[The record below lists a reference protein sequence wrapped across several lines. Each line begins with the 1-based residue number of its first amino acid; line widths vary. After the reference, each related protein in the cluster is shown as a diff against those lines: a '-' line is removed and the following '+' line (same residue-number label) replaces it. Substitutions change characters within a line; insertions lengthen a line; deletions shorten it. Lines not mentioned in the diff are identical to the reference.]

1 MIEHNLITP
10 REGSMAALALYGQLF
25 NQNMGIRD
33 ILSEF
38 IRIIFA
44 NNPSKALSDNDVATS
59 LKEGFGFIVPL
70 SVIKN
75 IISRDPFLEFNKATR
90 TYQLKLSQDNEVY
103 ITQSQDALQGH
114 EKDVEEIFSR
124 FIAFVE
130 AFLGQSLSPAEHRNA
145 RTALYT
151 YLVSNNKSENY
162 RNYIEQ
168 FILSCK
174 DNQELLHK
182 LQSVQNGIIL
192 FEGVC
197 YDGGNPQE
205 VSKFMKCSLV
215 IYLDTE
221 ILYNAVGYNGELCK
235 KLFLEFYECVQSINQ
250 ATQKLSGGKNSKKI
264 SLMYTG
270 EVEAEI
276 EQYFQKASELLAHHQ
291 VWTADKTAMR
301 SILDGCRSI
310 EDVNFRET
318 GFWREIHSLGIRS
331 NDTLWEASKLI
342 KEYNVESEQFK
353 LINLDEESQKK
364 INHAFDQ
371 LNIVNHE
378 RKSGEH
384 SYLGNC
390 KAIYVSQSHEMLSL
404 ARKIEIDDKAQDKS
418 NMRLCVPMQY
428 VTARLWYQTVKG
440 VGLSNPAIS
449 FSILAKAQLVAA
461 RKTDRFLGEK
471 LQKLQ
476 EEAYNLSQEE
486 INGRL
491 AGLRSIKTKAEDIT
505 LEEWAH
511 NDESYAAFLE
521 NENYKKNQTFALLE
535 ETKQQRDNEILL
547 RKQAEES
554 RGSLQLQ
561 KANLEK
567 LMQEKDVLH
576 QEERNRILMEVE
588 DTRKEI
594 ARLRYEQAYSKWED
608 KLDTEKSKEMK
619 RFKTRLYLNV
629 GLIILFLCCLVAG
642 IFVLLSKQRIT
653 GWIMIGCSVLG
664 NVGSLV
670 ALYFAPANRKEIH
683 WTFTAILRPKE
694 TLRNHMQEWEEKWI
708 HDNPVPMEEN
718 VVKKI
723 E

>member
-44 NNPSKALSDNDVATS
+44 NNPSKVLSDNDVVTR
-59 LKEGFGFIVPL
+59 LKEDFGFIVPL
-70 SVIKN
+70 SVLQN
-75 IISRDPFLEFNKATR
+75 ILHRDTFLNFNKSTR
-90 TYQLKLSQDNEVY
+90 TYQLKLSQENEKY
-103 ITQSQDALQGH
+103 IAQSQDALKGH
-114 EKDVEEIFSR
+114 EQDAEDIFSR

-130 AFLGQSLSPAEHRNA
+130 AFLGQSIPQIEHRAA

-151 YLVSNNKSENY
+151 YLVSNNKTENY
-162 RNYIEQ
+162 RDHIER

-174 DNQELLHK
+174 DNPELLYK

-205 VSKFMKCSLV
+205 VSNFLKYPLV

-235 KLFLEFYECVQSINQ
+235 NLFSEFYECVQKINQ
-250 ATQKLSGGKNSKKI
+250 AIQKLSGGKSNRKI

-276 EQYFQKASELLAHHQ
+276 GQYFQKASELLTHHQ

-301 SILDGCRSI
+301 SILDGCRTL
-310 EDVNFRET
+310 EDVNYRET
-318 GFWREIHSLGIRS
+318 SFWREIHSLGIRS
-331 NDTLWEASKLI
+331 NETLWEPSKMI
-342 KEYNVESEQFK
+342 KEFNIEGDQFK
-353 LINLDEESQKK
+353 PKNIDVETEKK
-364 INHAFDQ
+364 LNHAFDQ
-371 LNIVNHE
+371 LNIINHE
-378 RKSGEH
+378 RKFGEH

-404 ARKIEIDDKAQDKS
+404 ARHIEIDDKAQNKS

-440 VGLSNPAIS
+440 VGVPNPTVS

-471 LQKLQ
+471 LQKLK
-476 EEAYNLSQEE
+476 EEANNLSQDE

-505 LEEWAH
+505 LDEWAH
-511 NDESYAAFLE
+511 NDESYATFLE
-521 NENYKKNQTFALLE
+521 NENYKKNQTIALLE
-535 ETKQQRDNEILL
+535 ETKQQRDNEMRL
-547 RKQAEES
+547 RRQAEDS
-554 RGSLQLQ
+554 QNSLQLQ

-567 LMQEKDVLH
+567 LMQEQDVQH
-576 QEERNRILMEVE
+576 QKERNRILSEVE
-588 DTRKEI
+588 NTRKEI
-594 ARLRYEQAYSKWED
+594 ARLRYEQAYSKWEERLD
-608 KLDTEKSKEMK
+608 KDKTTERK
-619 RFKTRLYLNV
+619 RFKTRLYINI
-629 GLIILFLCCLVAG
+629 GLVALFLCSLIAG
-642 IFVLLSKQRIT
+642 IVVLFLRDAT
-653 GWIMIGCSVLG
+653 AGWALIGCSILG
-664 NVGSLV
+664 NIGSL
-670 ALYFAPANRKEIH
+670 AGLCFAPANRKEIH
-683 WTFTAILRPKE
+683 WTLSAVFKPKT
-694 TLRNHMQEWEEKWI
+694 TLNNHMEKWKLKWI
-708 HDNPVPMEEN
+708 QDNPAPVED
-718 VVKKI
+718 
-723 E
+723 